1 MLITAVAGIFV
12 LGVVILVH
20 EFGHFIVAKLSGIFV
35 ETFSVGFGK
44 KLLRKRLG
52 ETEYALSVLPFGGYV
67 KFAGE
72 EPEDEDEEGGA
83 EKEPEEPLD
92 FDVPPERYFRNKRGL
107 IRSAVLIAGPAMN
120 FVLAIVLYSG
130 VYFSQGLQIIPSTV
144 IGKVST
150 GSAADSCGIKSGDE
164 VLAVNGVKVSS
175 WGDFLDAVV
184 QDWDQPKKLTIDRD
198 GARITV
204 DFKGR
209 VVDKHIE
216 LGVRPYIS
224 ARVGSVKRDGPAYRA
239 GMREGAVIEAIN
251 DTLITSYYDLERIIH
266 SNPDHPLA
274 VAWEFEGKTH
284 VDTLVPEA
292 KKVLKAGTKTETE
305 IVGQIGIGPYYAKR
319 PVGFF
324 SAVRMGMSAT
334 LSMTSEI
341 LSFLKMLLTG
351 KAGIDSLGGPILIT
365 QMAGDMA
372 RWGFNYLLYF
382 LAFFSINL
390 CIFNL
395 LPILPFDGGHLSLF
409 IFEGVTRRQVNR
421 RVREILAQ
429 VGFALIILLMTFVV
443 VLDISRCAGA
453 SPGIF

>member
-1 MLITAVAGIFV
+1 MLITIIAGVFV

-44 KLLRKRLG
+44 KLLRKRVG
-52 ETEYALSVLPFGGYV
+52 ETEYALSALPFGGYV

-72 EPEDEDEEGGA
+72 DMGDAEEESRDAPA
-83 EKEPEEPLD
+83 EINEFE
-92 FDVPPERYFRNKRGL
+92 VPPERFFRNKRGL
-107 IRSAVLIAGPAMN
+107 IRSAVLVAGPAMN
-120 FVLAIVLYSG
+120 YLLAILLYAG
-130 VYFSQGLQIIPSTV
+130 VYFSQGLHILPAAVEVTP
-144 IGKVST
+144 
-150 GSAADSCGIKSGDE
+150 GSAADSCGIESGDE
-164 VLAVNGVKVSS
+164 ILAVDGIEVES
-175 WGDFLDAVV
+175 WGDFSTAVIKNA
-184 QDWDQPKKLTIDRD
+184 DEPKRLTILRE
-198 GARITV
+198 GMTIEI
-204 DFKGR
+204 DFKGIVEGDR
-209 VVDKHIE
+209 VR
-216 LGVRPYIS
+216 LGFQPFIS
-224 ARVGSVKRDGPAYRA
+224 AQIGQIKRDAPAYRV
-239 GMREGAVIEAIN
+239 GMREGAVIDAIN

-266 SNPDHPLA
+266 SNPDKALVIRWTYDGEA
-274 VAWEFEGKTH
+274 R

-292 KKVLKAGTKTETE
+292 KKVLKAGSKTEME
-305 IVGQIGIGPYYAKR
+305 IVGQIGIGPHYEKK

-324 SAVRMGMSAT
+324 SAVHMGVTAT

-341 LSFLKMLLTG
+341 LSFLKLFFTG
-351 KAGIDSLGGPILIT
+351 KAGFDSLGGPILIT

-409 IFEGVTRRQVNR
+409 IVEGISRRKVNR
-421 RVREILAQ
+421 RVREILTQ

-443 VLDISRCAGA
+443 IVDISRCAGT
-453 SPGIF
+453 SPGLF